1 MKLKDISDMTQFL
14 AYRCYCPGE
23 IYDRTGFF
31 FEIFKED
38 DDCKLLVE
46 GSYKDDKVTA
56 VVCKNQILCFWF
68 NEDSTIMDATRY
80 DATPN
85 NTEEI
90 IKVLT
95 GKKTAIDPDDFKPG
109 QTEANLK
116 EIFSIADAI
125 MM

>member
-14 AYRCYCPGE
+14 AHRCYCPGE

-38 DDCKLLVE
+38 DDCEILVE
-46 GSYKDDKVTA
+46 GSYKDNKVTA

-68 NEDSTIMDATRY
+68 NEDGTIVEATRY

-95 GKKTAIDPDDFKPG
+95 GKKTAIDPDDFKPD

-125 MM
+125 MI

>member
-14 AYRCYCPGE
+14 AHRCYCPGE
-23 IYDRTGFF
+23 IYDSTGFF
-31 FEIFKED
+31 FKVFNED
-38 DDCKLLVE
+38 DDCEILVE

-68 NEDSTIMDATRY
+68 NEDGTVLNATRY

-95 GKKTAIDPDDFKPG
+95 GKKTAIDPDEFKPG
-109 QTEANLK
+109 QTDANLK

-125 MM
+125 MI

>member
-1 MKLKDISDMTQFL
+1 MKLKDISDRTQFL
-14 AYRCYCPGE
+14 AHRCQCPRE
-23 IYDRTGFF
+23 LDDRTGFL

-38 DDCKLLVE
+38 DDCEILVG
-46 GSYKDDKVTA
+46 GSYNDNKVTA

-68 NEDSTIMDATRY
+68 NKDGTIIDATRY

-95 GKKTAIDPDDFKPG
+95 GKKTAIAPDDFKPG

-125 MM
+125 MI